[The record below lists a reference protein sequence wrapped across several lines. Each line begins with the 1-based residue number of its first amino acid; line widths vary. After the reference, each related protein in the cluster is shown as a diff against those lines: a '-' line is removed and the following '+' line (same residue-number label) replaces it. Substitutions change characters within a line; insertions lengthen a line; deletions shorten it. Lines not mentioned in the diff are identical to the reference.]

1 MVIAVIGATGGTGA
15 TLARRLLAGG
25 HPVVAIGRNEARYRA
40 SGLAAPFRRVDLAA
54 PDTLR
59 AALADADKIA
69 ICVHA
74 RFLPAILPALPAS
87 LARIVA
93 MGSTRKFTRFP
104 DEAARQVLQ
113 GEAAFEAARLPG
125 VLLHPTMIYGALGE
139 RNVQRIAA
147 QIRRFG
153 IVPLPAGGR
162 ALVQPIHIDDVA
174 ACLEAALFRPQAPG
188 RPVVIAGPE
197 PVSYRELVAAIAH
210 AIGRRARIL
219 DVPAG
224 ILMAGARLT
233 PFLPGVPRVSVA
245 EVRRLTEDKAFDI
258 AEMRARLGVEPV
270 DLATGLARSV
280 AHSAAVGDSARR

>member
-1 MVIAVIGATGGTGA
+1 M
-15 TLARRLLAGG
+15 LARRLLAGG
-25 HPVVAIGRNEARYRA
+25 HPIVAIGRNEARFRA
-40 SGLAAPFRRVDLAA
+40 SGLGAPFRRVDLAA

-59 AALADADKIA
+59 AALADTHKIA

-74 RFLPAILPALPAS
+74 RFLPAILPVLPAT

-93 MGSTRKFTRFP
+93 MGSTRKSTRFP
-104 DEAARQVLQ
+104 DEPARQVLQ

-125 VLLHPTMIYGALGE
+125 LLLHPTMIYGALGE
-139 RNVQRIAA
+139 RNVQRIAQ

-153 IVPLPAGGR
+153 VVPLPAGGH

-174 ACLEAALFRPQAPG
+174 ACLEAGLFRPQAPG
-188 RPVVIAGPE
+188 RPLVIAGPE
-197 PVSYRELVAAIAH
+197 PLPYRELVAAVAR
-210 AIGRRARIL
+210 AIGRRVRIL
-219 DVPAG
+219 DVPAAL
-224 ILMAGARLT
+224 LMAGARLT

-270 DLATGLARSV
+270 DLATGLARSF